1 MSRLRSLRYD
11 DLGPEGRQIWDGVV
25 GSRGGDLVNADGSLV
40 GPFNVFLHAPGVGR
54 RLSSLGAAVRFGTS
68 LDRRLSELAIL
79 AVSARWRAEFEW
91 YAHVPMAREHGV
103 SDAVIEA
110 IGRGEDPPIEAED
123 ERVVYT
129 AARELA
135 ETGRLGQQTYDAGFA
150 LLGEQGMVEL
160 VALCGYYTLIAY
172 LLNAFDVPV
181 PSGAELVWP
190 GREPAGDQNS
200 RGMPSS
206 APRSAS

>member
-11 DLGPEGRQIWDGVV
+11 DLGPEAKQVWDGVV
-25 GSRGGDLVNADGSLV
+25 GSRGAELVTADGGLI
-40 GPFNVFLHAPGVGR
+40 GPFNAFLHAPAVGR
-54 RLSSLGAAVRFGTS
+54 RLSSLGAAVRFQTS
-68 LDRRLSELAIL
+68 LERRLSELAIL

-91 YAHVPMAREHGV
+91 YAHAPMAREHGV
-103 SDAVIEA
+103 SEAVIEA
-110 IGRGEDPPIEAED
+110 IGQGGDPPIAAED
-123 ERVVYT
+123 ERVVYA

-135 ETGRLGQQTYDAGFA
+135 ETGRLGQQTYEAGLA

-172 LLNAFDVPV
+172 LLNAFEVPV
-181 PSGAELVWP
+181 PP
-190 GREPAGDQNS
+190 GQNS

-206 APRSAS
+206 APRSSS